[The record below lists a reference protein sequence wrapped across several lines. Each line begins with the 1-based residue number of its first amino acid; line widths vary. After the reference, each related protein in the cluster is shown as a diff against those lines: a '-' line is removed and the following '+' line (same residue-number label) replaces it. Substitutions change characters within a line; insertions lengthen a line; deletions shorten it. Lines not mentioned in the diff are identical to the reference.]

1 MSRFYTGHEVFD
13 EIVMINHGSSILIL
27 DESFMEAKN
36 LLLTLLKKERPF
48 ELVSHKVET
57 LTGQILAIGDLSLSD
72 ASVTINKLRSDAK
85 GSTIIHDYFP
95 DFIIKY
101 ESEAFLRLLGA
112 WREQIRDN
120 KTVEFYILPK
130 GAFKEVERK
139 IMSIVDGVIEIK
151 VKRVGKGFGLSFIVM
166 RCCKPEWHLHE
177 FSYRIEDSRVLIE
190 WEGEYTDKLPKI
202 TLDEIKQRV
211 ESYKKDLPFLK
222 VEIGTGTPLG
232 LSTYDYWLLSQI
244 ESRDL
249 LSLKMLLYEKFD
261 EVLEKIAKWHIMGYL
276 RVVKKS
282 EKLANESNF
291 HVGKPISW
299 KTKLALKMP
308 LKIALL
314 FLRSPH
320 IRTVPADVYMA
331 EKRAFF
337 EFLKIFF
344 GDRTELGI
352 ESIESVLGLEER
364 FHEMVGRIKAV
375 KDVQRFGEDVS
386 TSIDIKYLPKIV
398 KMVMWVGYK
407 LDCNISDVSLT
418 SMLITVRDC
427 FLCEGI
433 RSAKPI
439 CRAISGALTG
449 ACSLTFKRVIN
460 CKEIK
465 CKALGDEHCI
475 FELKVV
481 K

>member
-1 MSRFYTGHEVFD
+1 MNRFYTGHEVFD
-13 EIVMINHGSSILIL
+13 EIVMIGHGSSILIL
-27 DESFMEAKN
+27 DESFIEARN
-36 LLLTLLKKERPF
+36 LLLALLKKERPF
-48 ELVSHKVET
+48 EFVSYKVET
-57 LTGQILAIGDLSLSD
+57 PIGQILAIGELSLSD
-72 ASVTINKLRSDAK
+72 ASVTVNKLRSDTK
-85 GSTIIHDYFP
+85 DSIIIHSYFP

-101 ESEAFLRLLGA
+101 EPEAFLRLLGT
-112 WREQIRDN
+112 WRDHIKDN
-120 KTVEFYILPK
+120 KTVEFYLLPK
-130 GAFKEVERK
+130 GAFPEVERK

-151 VKRVGKGFGLSFIVM
+151 VKREGKNFSLSFIVM

-177 FSYRIEDSRVLIE
+177 FHYKIENSRVLIE
-190 WEGEYTDKLPKI
+190 WEGEFTDKLPSI
-202 TLDEIKQRV
+202 TLDEIKYRV

-222 VEIGTGTPLG
+222 IELGPGTPMG

-249 LSLKMLLYEKFD
+249 LSLKMLLFERFND
-261 EVLEKIAKWHIMGYL
+261 ILERIAKWHIMGYL
-276 RVVKKS
+276 KVVKKS
-282 EKLANESNF
+282 EKIASENNF

-299 KTKLALKMP
+299 KTKLALKLP
-308 LKIALL
+308 LRITLR
-314 FLRSPH
+314 FLRTKN
-320 IRTVPADVYMA
+320 IRTVPADVYAA
-331 EKRAFF
+331 EKRALF

-352 ESIESVLGLEER
+352 ESVESILDLEER

-386 TSIDIKYLPKIV
+386 TSIDLKYLPKIV
-398 KMVMWVGYK
+398 KMTMWVGYK
-407 LDCNISDVSLT
+407 LDCDITEESPT
-418 SMLITVRDC
+418 YTLITVRDC

-433 RSAKPI
+433 KSIKHV

-449 ACSLTFKRVIN
+449 ACSLTFKRVID

-465 CKALGDEHCI
+465 CKALGDEHCV

>member
-1 MSRFYTGHEVFD
+1 M
-13 EIVMINHGSSILIL
+13 L

-36 LLLTLLKKERPF
+36 LLLALFKKERPF

-57 LTGQILAIGDLSLSD
+57 PSGQILAMGELSLSD

-85 GSTIIHDYFP
+85 SSIIIHSYFP

-112 WREQIRDN
+112 WRDQIRDN
-120 KTVEFYILPK
+120 KTIEFYLLPK
-130 GAFKEVERK
+130 GAFREVERK

-151 VKRVGKGFGLSFIVM
+151 VKREGKSFSLSFTVM
-166 RCCKPEWHLHE
+166 RCCEPEWHLHE
-177 FSYRIEDSRVLIE
+177 FRYKIEDSKVLIE
-190 WEGEYTDKLPKI
+190 WEGEYKDKLPTI
-202 TLDEIKQRV
+202 TLDEIKYRV
-211 ESYKKDLPFLK
+211 ESYKKDFPFLK
-222 VEIGTGTPLG
+222 VELGTGSPIG

-244 ESRDL
+244 ESKDL
-249 LSLKMLLYEKFD
+249 LSLKMLLYERFD

-282 EKLANESNF
+282 EKLINESNF
-291 HVGKPISW
+291 HMGKPISW
-299 KTKLALKMP
+299 KTKLALKLPVKMT
-308 LKIALL
+308 LRL
-314 FLRSPH
+314 LRSPH
-320 IRTVPADVYMA
+320 IRTVPADVYVA
-331 EKRAFF
+331 EKRALF

-352 ESIESVLGLEER
+352 ESIESILGLEER
-364 FHEMVGRIKAV
+364 FHEMVGRIKAL
-375 KDVQRFGEDVS
+375 KDVKRFGEDAS
-386 TSIDIKYLPKIV
+386 TSIGIKYLPKIV

-407 LDCNISDVSLT
+407 LDCDISETSPT
-418 SMLITVRDC
+418 SMLITVGDC

-433 RSAKPI
+433 KSIKPV

-449 ACSLTFKRVIN
+449 TCSLTFKHVID

-465 CKALGDEHCI
+465 CKALGDEHCV
-475 FELKVV
+475 FELKIA